1 MCYNISYLTKKKLEY
16 AKRFGE
22 TGDITDLEKTLIEIY
37 KKANPVFY
45 TTGFDHPDVPVITNS
60 EQDKIQLLS
69 WGLIPYWV
77 KDSKQAVEISNKTLN
92 ARGED
97 MFDKPSYK
105 VPARR
110 KRCLVL
116 IDGFYEYHWQDS
128 QSYPFYITM
137 KNGEPMALAG
147 LWDTWKSRDGELVRN
162 TFSIVTTRANK
173 VMEYIHNKPRGSEG
187 PRMPLIIPCEAEKE
201 WLSEEAVTEEQMRS
215 IKNLIKP
222 YDQKLLNTYTV
233 GKLKGKN
240 ATGNTPKAI
249 EKVEYPE
256 LI

>member
-1 MCYNISYLTKKKLEY
+1 
-16 AKRFGE
+16 
-22 TGDITDLEKTLIEIY
+22 
-37 KKANPVFY
+37 
-45 TTGFDHPDVPVITNS
+45 
-60 EQDKIQLLS
+60 
-69 WGLIPYWV
+69 
-77 KDSKQAVEISNKTLN
+77 
-92 ARGED
+92 
-97 MFDKPSYK
+97 
-105 VPARR
+105 
-110 KRCLVL
+110 
-116 IDGFYEYHWQDS
+116 
-128 QSYPFYITM
+128 
-137 KNGEPMALAG
+137 
-147 LWDTWKSRDGELVRN
+147 
-162 TFSIVTTRANK
+162 
-173 VMEYIHNKPRGSEG
+173 MEYIHNKPRGSEG